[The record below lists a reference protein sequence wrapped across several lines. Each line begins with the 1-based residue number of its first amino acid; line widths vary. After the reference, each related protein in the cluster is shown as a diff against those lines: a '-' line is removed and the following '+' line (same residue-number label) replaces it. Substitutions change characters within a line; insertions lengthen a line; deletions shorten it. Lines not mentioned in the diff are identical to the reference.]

1 MTKTRVDEVYDYF
14 GFVALF
20 CIRRELSSIKDL
32 KQFGDRVSDTVSRD
46 VDL

>member
-1 MTKTRVDEVYDYF
+1 VTKSRVDEVYDYF
-14 GFVALF
+14 GLAALF

-32 KQFGDRVSDTVSRD
+32 KQFGDRVSDTVSRY